1 MENIILLMCGKNK
14 EKYKTKAKNLYNSER
29 FKLSLEYANTLANEK
44 NIFILSAK
52 HGLVELETELIP
64 YDKSVYDMTIIE
76 KTEWVKMIIT
86 KIKSKMN
93 LDIYNFVFLTDD
105 FYCEY
110 FPQYLKNVEM
120 PLQGLIQS
128 DHIKWFKEKLKKE

>member
-14 EKYKTKAKNLYNSER
+14 EKYKTKAKNLYSSER
-29 FKLSLEYANTLANEK
+29 FRVSLEYAKTLTNVN

-52 HGLVELETELIP
+52 HGLVELETELEP

-76 KTEWVKMIIT
+76 KTEWVKMVISQIER
-86 KIKSKMN
+86 KMN
-93 LDIYNFVFLTDD
+93 LDRFNFIFLTDD

-110 FPQYLKNVEM
+110 FQQYLKNIEL
-120 PLQGLIQS
+120 PLHGLIQS
-128 DHIKWFKEKLKKE
+128 EHLRWFNEKLKKE